1 MPVAIDRKGWTGLV
15 EITVTSKMELW
26 VVEVMCAKAFGEEV
40 GTIRLQRTSRGG
52 SLSRERGATVGSSG
66 IAYGMG
72 AWAYVEDGSQQD
84 GGEGRRAGGDTRGNG
99 RGGGAQSELSIEEL
113 LRGASAR
120 RVRKQ

>member
-52 SLSRERGATVGSSG
+52 SLSRERGATVSGSG

-72 AWAYVEDGSQQD
+72 AWACVEAGSQQD
-84 GGEGRRAGGDTRGNG
+84 VARVGGQAVGLAAAVGKGERKPGCRSRSYCAERA
-99 RGGGAQSELSIEEL
+99 LS
-113 LRGASAR
+113 GCGSS
-120 RVRKQ
+120 